1 MGGKKEKGEGDGE
14 ILGYFGQVI
23 SVSNY
28 SQDEA
33 SVWLPELHDA
43 SSHFD
48 GPHQIS
54 FHGVEHS
61 ILQRLSPSFGS
72 LPLVLKALQHNLGA
86 DDFHLGGVFLLDC

>member
-1 MGGKKEKGEGDGE
+1 MGDT
-14 ILGYFGQVI
+14 LSYFGQVV

-28 SQDEA
+28 NQDET
-33 SVWLPELHDA
+33 SVRLPELHDA

-48 GPHQIS
+48 GPPQIS
-54 FHGVEHS
+54 LHGMEHS